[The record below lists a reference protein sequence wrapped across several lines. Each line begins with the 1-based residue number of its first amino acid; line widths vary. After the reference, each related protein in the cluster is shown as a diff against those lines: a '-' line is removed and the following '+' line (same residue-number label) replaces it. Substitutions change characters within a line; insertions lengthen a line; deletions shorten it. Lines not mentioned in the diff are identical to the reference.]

1 MTEARTESEVP
12 AAEPSTEPA
21 PERGH
26 EAIEQPGLSTLEQ
39 PDLER
44 FEPNRALR
52 WIYSRFFRHMRID
65 ERWSG
70 VVRESAARGV
80 VVYVMRTISVLDFL
94 CLDYLLKRFRLPL
107 VRFVNDL
114 GLWILEPFGRGGRRL
129 RLRRQIPEEDALA
142 KVLLEQESAL
152 LFLRRPPTLGERPT
166 GQGLEVDHIRTLVA
180 QQRKLDRPILLVPQT
195 FVWTKRPPNKKPTL
209 LDLIFGPSEW
219 PGKLRVLM
227 RFVLN
232 YRNAQ
237 LRSGTPFDVQAFLA
251 EHQDLTDAQ
260 AADRIRY
267 ALLRRI
273 ERERQVVLGPAKK
286 TAGRMREELIRSPR
300 VREHIERAAREQNK
314 PIAAIERQADSEL
327 KRLCAM
333 MDPNAVAV
341 FSRFLSWVFTRIYD
355 GFVVDAEGM
364 ERVREAARNG
374 PLVLLPSH
382 KSHVDYLVL
391 SYVLSQNA
399 VSPPLIAAGDNLSFF
414 PLGFLLRR
422 SGAFFIRRS
431 FKGRKLYA
439 ALVDAYLRKILV
451 EGFNVEF
458 FMEGGRSRTGKLL
471 APKLGLLSMVV
482 DAGLRLPSTELSF
495 VPISVGY
502 ERIIEEQSYSHEL
515 GGGEKQPESVGGL
528 LATSRVLRSRYGR
541 LYIQFGPILS
551 LRELVLESRP
561 AQSAETE
568 SAETPANE
576 TPTSE
581 LAASEARPNDAS
593 AARDLS
599 PPERRALI
607 NRIAHRVTYEIDRAT
622 VLTPAALVASAL
634 MSHDKRGMDHE
645 ALLDRC
651 GALLASLQ
659 RAGAR
664 VAKTVVRED
673 AQVVPPP
680 ERKAEIAISRDMLRT
695 DAIDETLAL
704 FRDAKLVAAE
714 GEGEA
719 RVHSVPAHAR
729 IGLEYHKNTVLSF
742 FVPSALISSA
752 FVFHGD
758 EQIGEEPLR
767 EAVARLSRLFKY
779 EFMYRADASFD
790 EIFDDALEKM
800 IDAGEVER
808 GSDGLRPREGSL
820 VPIYARMLRTYFESY
835 RLAVLALADLPAG
848 ATKRKDWVKQT
859 LTRGQRLYA
868 SGEIVLRES
877 LSREKLGN
885 ALSALHDMGL
895 VRLVG
900 DTMEPGAAL
909 RDDEAL
915 GALERRLAKYL

>member
-12 AAEPSTEPA
+12 SAEPSTGPA

-26 EAIEQPGLSTLEQ
+26 DAIEQPALSTLEQ

-44 FEPNRALR
+44 FEPSRVLR

-80 VVYVMRTISVLDFL
+80 VVYVMRSISVLDFL

-129 RLRRQIPEEDALA
+129 RLRRQIPEEEALA

-166 GQGLEVDHIRTLVA
+166 GHGLDVDHIRTLVA

-219 PGKLRVLM
+219 PGRLRVLM

-237 LRSGTPFDVQAFLA
+237 LRSGPPFDVQAFLA

-314 PIAAIERQADSEL
+314 PVAAIERQADKEL
-327 KRLCAM
+327 RRLCAM
-333 MDPNAVAV
+333 MDPNAVAL

-364 ERVREAARNG
+364 ERVREAARRG
-374 PLVLLPSH
+374 PLILLPSH

-391 SYVLSQNA
+391 SYVLAQNS
-399 VSPPLIAAGDNLSFF
+399 VSAPLIAAGDNLSFF
-414 PLGFLLRR
+414 PLGSLLRR

-502 ERIIEEQSYSHEL
+502 ERIIEEGAYSHEL
-515 GGGEKQPESVGGL
+515 GGGEKRPESVGGL

-541 LYIQFGPILS
+541 LYIQFGPILP
-551 LRELVLESRP
+551 LKDLLEESRP
-561 AQSAETE
+561 REPEEAPSEEAQPEEAPPEEAPSPEE
-568 SAETPANE
+568 
-576 TPTSE
+576 PTS
-581 LAASEARPNDAS
+581 
-593 AARDLS
+593 ARDARALS
-599 PPERRALI
+599 PSERRALI

-622 VLTPAALVASAL
+622 IVTPAALVASAL
-634 MSHDKRGMDHE
+634 MSHDKRGMAHE

-664 VAKTVVRED
+664 VARTVTRED
-673 AQVVPPP
+673 SQVVPPP
-680 ERKAEIAISRDMLRT
+680 ERRAEIEVSRDMLRL
-695 DAIDETLAL
+695 DAIDETLGL
-704 FRDAKLVAAE
+704 FRDAKLVDTE
-714 GEGEA
+714 GEGDA
-719 RVHSVPAHAR
+719 RVHSVPANQR

-742 FVPSALISSA
+742 FVPSALISSSL
-752 FVFHGD
+752 VIHGD
-758 EQIGEEPLR
+758 ERMGEERLR

-790 EIFDDALEKM
+790 EIFDDALRKM

-808 GSDGLRPREGSL
+808 SDEGLRPREGSL
-820 VPIYARMLRTYFESY
+820 VPTYAGMLRTYFESY
-835 RLAVLALADLPAG
+835 RLAVLALRDLPPG
-848 ATKRKDWVKQT
+848 PTKQKDWVKQT

-868 SGEIVLRES
+868 SGEIALRES
-877 LSREKLGN
+877 LSKEKLGN

-895 VRLVG
+895 VRLLG